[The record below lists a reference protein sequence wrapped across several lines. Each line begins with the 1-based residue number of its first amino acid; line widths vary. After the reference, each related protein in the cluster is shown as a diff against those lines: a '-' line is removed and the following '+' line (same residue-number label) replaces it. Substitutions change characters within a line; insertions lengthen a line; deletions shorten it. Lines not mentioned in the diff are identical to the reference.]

1 MRAMSIDV
9 RRISAWALRAAAAAA
24 VATFFFGRQP
34 STPSVAFTGLPSGN
48 ENTSVLVQN
57 AGSTAA
63 TIAMDVYTPGGVLIP
78 GATEVRPNI
87 PPGGTAW
94 FAQATNSGLLPGFR
108 GVGVI
113 SSDQPVNAL
122 RVDDILD
129 PSRSTQNKSYSLA
142 SAGGSGGHKLALPM
156 LFNELLTAH
165 WNSRIAIANAGTQTA
180 CVRITYYLVPGVG
193 GATPPGPAPAPVV
206 DNGSGGGGCSAGYP
220 VPAGGQLTIG
230 REPGYTRFPLAT
242 DNNQMAAV
250 VEVLNPNPN
259 NRVTAVVDIYR
270 SDGNRLLGSY
280 NGLVD
285 DGPGSSTDDVG
296 TDVIVPIALK
306 STSGFYTVIGVMN
319 LDGTAADVNI
329 TYAGRLNDGQGALQ
343 TRTVTLPGVTN
354 VAFHSTYS
362 AGTNVDV
369 GFIGSA
375 RVSSSARV
383 AVVVIRGKLTSA
395 GSGVNEPSYAAVNG
409 VPVDRAATSWSLP
422 LIFRRFAPGA
432 PPSVGYN
439 SWIQVQVPDGGS
451 ANVTLRFVGDPTSGC
466 QTGPFTSTHP
476 VTGSKVFYMNLDTP
490 DNGFGGSTP
499 PCFFGGATVT
509 ADRPVI
515 VIGQVGAD
523 KFPGGD
529 SEGLYNAFP
538 N

>member
-1 MRAMSIDV
+1 MRAMGIERFRIFPWAV
-9 RRISAWALRAAAAAA
+9 RVTALAAM
-24 VATFFFGRQP
+24 VALFIGRQEP
-34 STPSVAFTGLPSGN
+34 TPTAALTGLPSGN

-57 AGSTAA
+57 AGTSAA
-63 TIAMDVYTPGGVLIP
+63 TITMDLYTPGGILIP
-78 GATEVRPNI
+78 GATEIRTNVA
-87 PPGGTAW
+87 PGGTAW
-94 FAQATNSGLLPGFR
+94 FAQATNSGLIPGFR

-129 PSRSTQNKSYSLA
+129 PNRSSANKSYSLTG
-142 SAGGSGGHKLALPM
+142 AGGNGGHRLALPM

-165 WNSRIAIANAGTQTA
+165 WNSRVIIANAGTQTA
-180 CVRITYYLVPGVG
+180 CVRITYYRVPGVG
-193 GATPPGPAPAPVV
+193 GATPPGPAPDPVV
-206 DNGSGGGGCSAGYP
+206 DAGTGGSGCATGYP
-220 VPAGGQLTIG
+220 IAAGGQLVVG
-230 REPGYTRFPLAT
+230 REQGHTRFPSAT
-242 DNNQMAAV
+242 DNNQMAAI
-250 VEVLNPNPN
+250 VEVTNPNAN

-296 TDVIVPIALK
+296 TDVVVPIALK
-306 STSGFYTVIGVMN
+306 SSSGFYTVIGVMN

-329 TYAGRLNDGQGALQ
+329 QYSGRLNDGVGPAQ

-362 AGTNVDV
+362 TGTNVDV

-375 RVSSSARV
+375 RVTSSARV

-395 GSGVNEPSYAAVNG
+395 GSGVNEPMYAAVNG
-409 VPVDRAATSWSLP
+409 VPTDRAATSWSLP

-439 SWIQVQVPDGGS
+439 SWIQVQVPDGGT

-466 QTGPFTSTHP
+466 PTGPYQSVHA

-490 DNGFGGSTP
+490 DNGFGGVNPS
-499 PCFFGGATVT
+499 CFFGGATVT

-515 VIGQVGAD
+515 VVGQVGAD

-538 N
+538 R